1 MSDAALLACAALLEK
16 LSVAI
21 ADENTA
27 LTSGEN
33 LPVTAFT
40 YRKNQIL
47 RDLLAAQ
54 RACVTPAALAT
65 LAPRYSHIKQLLDR
79 NAMLLQL
86 NLTALHEVSSAIVE
100 SIRQAESD
108 GTYSRRQDGLAGW

>member
-1 MSDAALLACAALLEK
+1 MSEAAVLACAALLEK
-16 LSVAI
+16 LTVTI
-21 ADENTA
+21 AEENAA
-27 LTSGEN
+27 LASGDN

-54 RACVTPAALAT
+54 KASNSPAGLAA
-65 LAPRYSHIKQLLDR
+65 LAPRYSHVKQLLDR

-86 NLTALHEVSSAIVE
+86 NLTALHEVSSVIVE